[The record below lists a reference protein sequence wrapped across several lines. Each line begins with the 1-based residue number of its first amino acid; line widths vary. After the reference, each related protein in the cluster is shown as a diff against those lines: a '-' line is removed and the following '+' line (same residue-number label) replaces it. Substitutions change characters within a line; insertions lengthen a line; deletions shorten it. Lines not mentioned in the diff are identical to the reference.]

1 MALVDLDNEFLELF
15 FNITN
20 TKIPE
25 NVQLVDLKKQLIEM
39 MEQMVFI

>member
-20 TKIPE
+20 SKVPA
-25 NVQLVDLKKQLIEM
+25 NVELLDLKNNLLILL
-39 MEQMVFI
+39 IL